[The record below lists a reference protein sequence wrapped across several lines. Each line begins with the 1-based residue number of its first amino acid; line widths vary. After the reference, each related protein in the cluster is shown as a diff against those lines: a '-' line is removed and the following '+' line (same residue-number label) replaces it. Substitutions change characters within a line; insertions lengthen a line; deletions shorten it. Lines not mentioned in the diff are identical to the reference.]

1 MSDNLT
7 VRTDD
12 GTHSVGTDEIS
23 GIHYTRMKIIVGP
36 DGTNDGDVSS
46 ANPMPV
52 VATAPVLAAQAT
64 RLKQL
69 SLARPT
75 GRAVTVGLT
84 PVNTSHEDVEAG
96 ILYTFS
102 SDGFVSIIDIIGSS
116 IPVDVADYR
125 ITSDGTLYYSW
136 NRNPNDNTEN
146 FPASITTA
154 TFVPAIS
161 SGYLQELP

>member
-12 GTHSVGTDEIS
+12 GTHTVGTDEIS
-23 GIHYTRMKIIVGP
+23 GVHFTRMKMIIGP
-36 DGTNDGDVSS
+36 DGTNNGDVSS
-46 ANPMPV
+46 VNPLPV

-75 GRAVTVGLT
+75 GRAVNIGLT
-84 PVNTSHEDVEAG
+84 PVNTNHEDVEAG
-96 ILYTFS
+96 ILYTFNA
-102 SDGFVSIIDIIGSS
+102 DAFVSIIDIIGGS

-136 NRNPNDNTEN
+136 NRNPSDDTEN
-146 FPASITTA
+146 FAASTTTA
-154 TFVPAIS
+154 AFVPAIS